1 MVVWMTEQDNMHIT
15 FEILVQSLFSSTL
28 EDIGFSADDFIYAQE
43 TYMLETIRGIF
54 NPLRRYMF
62 WDAAVREG
70 ERARRRLL
78 EFAAKVIDSYLE
90 QQKRAAETGQSSA
103 EFDNNNF
110 SIMNAIVN
118 HAYPSND
125 HRLSDIIVFMIAG
138 NDTTAHTLSFF
149 IYNMA
154 RHPEALS
161 KLRAELDAIEPSGAR
176 LSEEADSAEGQG
188 AGSKGRRLMTYNDLA
203 NAEYLFQ
210 CIKETQRY
218 FK

>member
-1 MVVWMTEQDNMHIT
+1 MHIT

-43 TYMLETIRGIF
+43 TYMLETVRGIF
-54 NPLRRYMF
+54 NPLRKYMF
-62 WDAAVREG
+62 WDAGVRAG
-70 ERARRRLL
+70 ERSRQRLL
-78 EFAAKVIDSYLE
+78 DFAAKAVESYLE
-90 QQKRAAETGQSSA
+90 QQRRVAESGQSAAESD
-103 EFDNNNF
+103 DNSF

-118 HAYPSND
+118 HDYPSND

-149 IYNMA
+149 IYNMV

-161 KLRAELDAIEPSGAR
+161 KLRAELDAIDPSGAR
-176 LSEEADSAEGQG
+176 LSDEEEGGEESEQRG
-188 AGSKGRRLMTYNDLA
+188 GGGRRLMTYTDLA
-203 NAEYLFQ
+203 NAEYFFH

-218 FK
+218 FF